1 MKNRNVRNMMR
12 KMAAGAGRRPG
23 EGRRAGKVALAVLC
37 AALMFGQ
44 SGLAPYVL
52 AAGNGGNETEDPDTV
67 SGIVFVGESG
77 NGSASEAGNEAENES
92 GNGSAGESEG
102 QVSGTAGDGG
112 SGTSRPYAT
121 AKRKRGTGEVS
132 KDETV
137 YILAGADG
145 SVREV
150 IVSDWL
156 KNISGADVLK
166 DVSELDKPENVKGE
180 ESFTEGKG
188 NEKLWDAKGQ
198 DIYYQGVIDKEPPV
212 KVSITYLL
220 DGKKVS
226 PEELAGKS
234 GKVTIRFDYVNN
246 QYEYRDIDG
255 KKTKIYVPFAM
266 VTGVILDNEVFS
278 DVEVTNGKVVN
289 DGGRTVVV
297 GYALPGMAENLSLE
311 DVDLEIPDY
320 VEITAQA
327 KDFAL
332 GMTATVATNGLF
344 GGMDL
349 DEVDSVDGLK
359 DALGELTDAMGQLMD
374 GSSRLYDG
382 LDTLLDKSGELING
396 VDQLA
401 SGASQLRDGVG
412 SLDQGAAQLQDG
424 AARLQ
429 AGLDTLTAK
438 SGELNNG
445 ARQVFDTLLSTAR
458 TQLSAA
464 GLEVPAMTVENY
476 EGVLNGVIASLDG
489 DAVYQQA
496 MAQVKS
502 VVEAKRD
509 EIRILVEA
517 EVRKNVIAQVTA
529 AVEQEVTAQ
538 VTAAAR
544 EQVETQVIQAAA
556 GMDKESYMAA
566 VEAGLVEEAVQAAVE
581 AAIADQMGKE
591 EIAAQI
597 AEVVKQQMASDAV
610 KSMIESKTAEQ
621 MASDAIKGM
630 IAANTEQQIQQAI
643 LDNMASPDVQDKL
656 AAASEG
662 AKSVIALKS
671 SLDNYN
677 VFYLGV
683 QAYTAGVAQ
692 AAGGAGELRSGAD
705 QIRNGT
711 GQLYGGAT
719 ELCDGIQTM
728 KSKTPALTDGI
739 KQLRDGAREL
749 SDGLAEFNEEG
760 IQKLVDAVD
769 GGLDGLTD
777 RLRAISEVSE
787 NYSSFA
793 GISDDMEGQV
803 KFIYRT
809 DSVGK

>member
-1 MKNRNVRNMMR
+1 MKNRNFKDMMR
-12 KMAAGAGRRPG
+12 KMAADARRKPG
-23 EGRRAGKVALAVLC
+23 EGRRAVKVTLAALC
-37 AALMFGQ
+37 AALMLGQ
-44 SGLAPYVL
+44 AGVGTYVL
-52 AAGNGGNETEDPDTV
+52 AAGNARNKTEDAGTV
-67 SGIVFVGESG
+67 SGIVFVSDTGSGAAGESG
-77 NGSASEAGNEAENES
+77 NSAGNASEEK
-92 GNGSAGESEG
+92 
-102 QVSGTAGDGG
+102 VSGTAGTGG
-112 SGTSRPYAT
+112 SGASGTSKSSNT
-121 AKRKRGTGEVS
+121 TKGKKGTKEIT

-145 SVREV
+145 SVREI

-156 KNISGADVLK
+156 KNGSGAATLK
-166 DVSELDKPENVKGE
+166 DVSELEEPENVKGE
-180 ESFTEGKG
+180 ESFTAGKG
-188 NEKLWDAKGQ
+188 NEKLWDAQGR
-198 DIYYQGVIDKEPPV
+198 DIYYQGTIDKELPV
-212 KVSITYLL
+212 NVAVTYLL

-226 PEELAGKS
+226 PQELAGKS
-234 GKVTIRFDYVNN
+234 GKVTIRFDYTNN

-266 VTGVILDNEVFS
+266 VTGMILDNEVFS
-278 DVEVTNGKVVN
+278 NVEVTNGKTVN

-297 GYALPGMAENLSLE
+297 GYALPGMTENLSLE
-311 DVDLEIPDY
+311 DSDLEIPEY
-320 VEITAQA
+320 VEITADA

-332 GMTATVATNGLF
+332 GMTATVAANGLF

-349 DEVDSVDGLK
+349 DDVDSVDSLT
-359 DALGELTDAMGQLMD
+359 DALGELTDAMDQLMD
-374 GSSRLYDG
+374 GSSQLYDG
-382 LDTLLDKSGELING
+382 LETLLDKSGELVKG

-412 SLDQGAAQLQDG
+412 SLDQGTAQLQDG
-424 AARLQ
+424 VARLQ
-429 AGLDTLTAK
+429 AGLDTLTSK
-438 SGELNNG
+438 SGELNSG
-445 ARQVFDTLLSTAR
+445 ARQVFDTLLATAR
-458 TQLSAA
+458 TQLGAA

-476 EGVLNGVIASLDG
+476 AGVLDGVIASLDS

-496 MAQVKS
+496 MAQVKAA
-502 VVEAKRD
+502 VEAKRGD
-509 EIRILVEA
+509 IQALVEA
-517 EVRKNVIAQVTA
+517 KVKEGVTAQVAA
-529 AVEQEVTAQ
+529 AVEQEVTNQ
-538 VTAAAR
+538 VTAAVR
-544 EQVETQVIQAAA
+544 EQVEAQVIQAAA
-556 GMDKESYMAA
+556 GMDKDSYLAA
-566 VEAGLVEEAVQAAVE
+566 VEAGLVDEATQAAVE

-591 EIAAQI
+591 EIASRI
-597 AEVVKQQMASDAV
+597 SETVKQQMASDAV
-610 KSMIESKTAEQ
+610 KAMIESKTAEQ
-621 MASDAIKGM
+621 MAGDAIKEM

-643 LDNMASPDVQDKL
+643 VDNMAGSEVQDKL
-656 AAASEG
+656 SAASEG

-692 AAGGAGELRSGAD
+692 AAGGAGELKSGAD

-711 GQLYGGAT
+711 GQLYAGAN

-739 KQLRDGAREL
+739 KQLRDGAQQL

-769 GGLDGLTD
+769 GGLEGLTD

-787 NYSSFA
+787 NYNSFA
-793 GISDDMEGQV
+793 GISDDMDGQV

-809 DSVGK
+809 DSVEK